1 MPQTPFCLLL
11 LFSYS
16 TLHFLKCAYL
26 PPGTPDLWFITRTSH
41 IPHILPALFLSH
53 GHLGI
58 SGDLPTL
65 PSNTTTLC
73 LTSLGSHPGQDCR
86 VLRHTVNLPGAATC
100 SPCWRDGLYP
110 TSSARGLLFAT
121 SSLTFS
127 GSLQVVPIRGMGA
140 ECSLRIALTGTSGVP
155 EEAVRLSIT

>member
-1 MPQTPFCLLL
+1 MPTYLQGLLIFGSSLAPPTSPTSYL
-11 LFSYS
+11 LSFSPTDTWVS
-16 TLHFLKCAYL
+16 LV
-26 PPGTPDLWFITRTSH
+26 
-41 IPHILPALFLSH
+41 
-53 GHLGI
+53 
-58 SGDLPTL
+58 DLPTL

-110 TSSARGLLFAT
+110 TSSARGLLLT
-121 SSLTFS
+121 TLSLTFS